1 MKKKKLIY
9 LILMVFPLIVVCL
22 TLPFLPE
29 QIPAH
34 YNLNNEVTRWGSK
47 YETLFFPCIAL
58 FVGLFLLG
66 IAKLSS
72 KDLENGQQNEEVCLL
87 AGIVALLIFN
97 VMTLFFLYT
106 DFKSIANLNSVPIDL
121 YQLIFGTLG
130 FGLIFLGQQMPKV
143 KMNHSLGLRTQ
154 WSMKNETTWLKS
166 QIFGGYSFIVTG
178 IAILLICFMTN
189 GLNLFL
195 WVFAVIILQ
204 LIVDIFATWKIAK
217 DNEAN
222 IE

>member
-9 LILMVFPLIVVCL
+9 FILMVFPLIVVCL

-106 DFKSIANLNSVPIDL
+106 DFKS
-121 YQLIFGTLG
+121 
-130 FGLIFLGQQMPKV
+130 
-143 KMNHSLGLRTQ
+143 H
-154 WSMKNETTWLKS
+154 
-166 QIFGGYSFIVTG
+166 
-178 IAILLICFMTN
+178 C
-189 GLNLFL
+189 
-195 WVFAVIILQ
+195 
-204 LIVDIFATWKIAK
+204 
-217 DNEAN
+217 
-222 IE
+222 

>member
-1 MKKKKLIY
+1 MKKKKMIY
-9 LILMVFPLIVVCL
+9 FILMVFPLIIVYL

-34 YNLNNEVTRWGSK
+34 YNWNNEVTRWGSK

-72 KDLENGQQNEEVCLL
+72 KHLENGQQNEEVCLL
-87 AGIVALLIFN
+87 AGIVALLVFN

-106 DFKSIANLNSVPIDL
+106 DFKSIDNLNSVPIDL
-121 YQLIFGTLG
+121 YQLIFGSLG

-143 KMNHSLGLRTQ
+143 KMNHYLGLRTK

-166 QIFGGYSFIVTG
+166 QIFGGYSFIVTD
-178 IAILLICFMTN
+178 IVILLICFMTN
-189 GLNLFL
+189 GLNCFL
-195 WVFAVIILQ
+195 WIFAVIIIQ